1 MNSSIL
7 SVETYSQERSPTLIL
22 HRISEC
28 LQLALPTMKSSKPL
42 ISTYCTPEQTSTCI
56 LLVKDVS
63 EMQQSKPGYNDNDL
77 YDTSTITSNILW
89 FNTLVNI
96 FTLELYA
103 KFTILVKFSLTKF

>member
-1 MNSSIL
+1 
-7 SVETYSQERSPTLIL
+7 
-22 HRISEC
+22 
-28 LQLALPTMKSSKPL
+28 
-42 ISTYCTPEQTSTCI
+42 
-56 LLVKDVS
+56 
-63 EMQQSKPGYNDNDL
+63 MQQSKPGYNDNDL